1 MQYDV
6 IIIGSGLGSLVCG
19 AILSKNGY
27 RVCLYEKNRQIGG
40 CLQTFSRDKAIIDS
54 GVHYVGGLDE
64 GQTLNQVFRYLGI
77 LDTMKLKRME
87 MDGFD
92 HIHFGE
98 EQKVYKLAQGYD
110 NFARQLL
117 TDFPGEKEALHAYC
131 EKMQEVCGKF
141 PLFNLRMGDYREKES
156 VMKLD
161 TYDFLCSITDNER
174 LRQVLAGN
182 NLLYAGEQG
191 KTPFY
196 VHALV
201 QHSYI
206 ESSWKCVD
214 GGSQIS
220 RALNRIIKENG
231 GMIIRNTE
239 VKRIV
244 EFDGR
249 VDHIVLDN
257 GEEVSARHYISGLHP
272 SVTMQMTESVSLRN
286 AYRSRIQSLE
296 NTPGTFMLNVV
307 LKPGTFRYHNYNYY
321 HHASDNA
328 WDGVNYTADNWPNT
342 YALFV
347 AAGTGKDEYADNLSI
362 MTYMRYEDVA
372 AWHDTFNTD
381 SCPDERNADYQVF
394 KKEKSEKLLDL
405 VEKQYPGLRNCIHA
419 YYASTPLTY
428 RDYLAMPEG
437 SMYGV
442 AKDANDPLK
451 TVISAATRL
460 PNLYLT
466 GQNLNLHGILG
477 VTMTAVVTSSVLL
490 GMEKLINDINAA

>member
-27 RVCLYEKNRQIGG
+27 KVCIYEKNRQIGG

-54 GVHYVGGLDE
+54 GVHYIGGLAE
-64 GQTLNQVFRYLGI
+64 GQNLNQVFRYLGI
-77 LDTMKLKRME
+77 MDKMKLRQLD

-92 HIHFGE
+92 HIHFGN

-110 NFARQLL
+110 NFTKQLL
-117 TDFPGEKEALHAYC
+117 KDFPDEKDALHAYC

-141 PLFNLRMGDYREKES
+141 PLFNLRMGDYREKEG
-156 VMKLD
+156 VMGLD
-161 TYDFLCSITDNER
+161 TYGFISSITKNER
-174 LRQVLAGN
+174 LQHVLAGN

-220 RALNRIIKENG
+220 RALNKVIKEHG
-231 GMIIRNTE
+231 GTIIRNTE
-239 VKRIV
+239 VVRIV
-244 EFDGR
+244 EFDGK
-249 VDHIVLDN
+249 VDHIVLAN
-257 GEEVSARHYISGLHP
+257 GEQVTARHFVSGLHP
-272 SVTMQMTESVSLRN
+272 AKTMEMTESVSLRQ
-286 AYRSRIQSLE
+286 AYKARICTLE

-307 LKPGTFRYHNYNYY
+307 LKPGTFPYRNYNYY
-321 HHASDNA
+321 HHDSDNA
-328 WDGVNYTADNWPNT
+328 WDGVNYTSDNWPNT

-347 AAGTGKDEYADNLSI
+347 SAGTGKEQFADNLSI

-372 AWHDTFNTD
+372 RWHNTFNTD
-381 SCPDERNADYQVF
+381 SHPDERCAEYQEF
-394 KKEKSEKLLDL
+394 KKEKSEKLLDA

-419 YYASTPLTY
+419 YYSSTPLTY

-437 SMYGV
+437 SMYGI
-442 AKDANDPLK
+442 AKDASDPLK
-451 TVISAATRL
+451 TMISAATRL

>member
-1 MQYDV
+1 
-6 IIIGSGLGSLVCG
+6 
-19 AILSKNGY
+19 
-27 RVCLYEKNRQIGG
+27 
-40 CLQTFSRDKAIIDS
+40 
-54 GVHYVGGLDE
+54 
-64 GQTLNQVFRYLGI
+64 
-77 LDTMKLKRME
+77 
-87 MDGFD
+87 
-92 HIHFGE
+92 
-98 EQKVYKLAQGYD
+98 
-110 NFARQLL
+110 
-117 TDFPGEKEALHAYC
+117 
-131 EKMQEVCGKF
+131 
-141 PLFNLRMGDYREKES
+141 
-156 VMKLD
+156 MKLD

-220 RALNRIIKENG
+220 RALNKIIKENG

-272 SVTMQMTESVSLRN
+272 SMTMQMTESVSLRN

-328 WDGVNYTADNWPNT
+328 WDGVHYTADNWPNT

-347 AAGTGKDEYADNLSI
+347 AAGTGKEEYADNLSI

-381 SCPDERNADYQVF
+381 SCPDERNADYQAF

>member
-27 RVCLYEKNRQIGG
+27 RVCIYEKNRQIGG

-54 GVHYVGGLDE
+54 GVHYIGGLGQ
-64 GQTLNQVFRYLGI
+64 GQTLHQVFRYLGI
-77 LDTMKLKRME
+77 MDKMKLRRLD

-92 HIHFGE
+92 HIHFGNE
-98 EQKVYKLAQGYD
+98 SKVYKLAQGYD
-110 NFARQLL
+110 NFIAQLL
-117 TDFPGEKEALHAYC
+117 KDFPKEKEALHAYC
-131 EKMQEVCGKF
+131 DKMKEVCGKF

-156 VMKLD
+156 VMTLD
-161 TYDFLCSITDNER
+161 THDFLSSITNNER
-174 LRQVLAGN
+174 LQHVLAGN
-182 NLLYAGEQG
+182 NMLYAGEQR

-201 QHSYI
+201 QSSYI
-206 ESSWKCVD
+206 ESSWKCID
-214 GGSQIS
+214 GGSQIARS
-220 RALNRIIKENG
+220 LNRIIKDNG
-231 GMIIRNTE
+231 GDIVRNTE
-239 VKRIV
+239 VKSIV
-244 EFDGR
+244 EYDGQ
-249 VDHIVLDN
+249 VSHIVLAN
-257 GEEVSARHYISGLHP
+257 GEEVSARHFISGLHP
-272 SVTMQMTESVSLRN
+272 AKTMEMTESISLRN
-286 AYRSRIQSLE
+286 AYKNRLLTLE

-307 LKPGTFRYHNYNYY
+307 LKPGTFPYQNYNFY
-321 HHASDNA
+321 HHLSDNA
-328 WDGVNYTADNWPNT
+328 WDGVNYTTENWPNT

-347 AAGTGKDEYADNLSI
+347 SAGTGKEEYADNLSI

-372 AWHDTFNTD
+372 QWHNTFNTD
-381 SCPDERNADYQVF
+381 AQPDERCAEYQAF
-394 KKEKSEKLLDL
+394 KKERSEKLLDA

-437 SMYGV
+437 SMYGI